1 MLVEKSLRT
10 PLMEALCILSFMGNG
25 LAIAVFLA
33 AALMNTAAREWM
45 AEWSSNSD
53 VSRFTTGYFLIATAL
68 YLLSL
73 TGVLGM
79 WKMKKQGFILYVIA
93 RCGILCLPF
102 FWLDDP
108 FLPSVAVIFTLLFVG
123 LYAREISR
131 RVPHSL
137 EP

>member
-1 MLVEKSLRT
+1 MEKRKRT
-10 PLMEALCILSFMGNG
+10 TLLDALCILSFIGNV
-25 LAIAVFLA
+25 LAFSGFLA
-33 AALMNTAAREWM
+33 AALMNTAAREWI

-53 VSRFTTGYFLIATAL
+53 VSRFTTGYFLTVTAL

-93 RCGILCLPF
+93 RSGILCLPF
-102 FWLDDP
+102 FWLEDP
-108 FLPSVAVIFTLLFVG
+108 FLPSVAVIFTLLFVA